1 MSAFLGQLGFMREQG
16 MNTNAV
22 VAFWNIGCLSYG
34 KDNLIK
40 KAQDLD
46 VMDTLRGL
54 L

>member
-16 MNTNAV
+16 MNANAI
-22 VAFWNIGCLSYG
+22 VAFWNIRCHFYG
-34 KDNLIK
+34 KDNLVK